1 MLSNMLTIFFIIIL
15 LLFGFN
21 NSEIIKINLIPG
33 LYNFE
38 FKTYMVIFTCF
49 LLGFCSAYFFM
60 SKKLII
66 AKIMAWKKSKKITLL
81 EKQLEEKTTKDHETK
96 NKIMWHQ

>member
-1 MLSNMLTIFFIIIL
+1 
-15 LLFGFN
+15 
-21 NSEIIKINLIPG
+21 
-33 LYNFE
+33 
-38 FKTYMVIFTCF
+38 
-49 LLGFCSAYFFM
+49 M

-81 EKQLEEKTTKDHETK
+81 EKQLEEKTTKDHETE